1 MATTTTTSSAPTS
14 VPTAAPV
21 PPTSAGT
28 GTATT
33 NPDGSAK
40 KTKYGQQQQVP
51 QTEAKLSTN
60 ELERVTEVFKM
71 YETGLREATIYPKV
85 SYFF

>member
-21 PPTSAGT
+21 PPTSAAS
-28 GTATT
+28 GTA
-33 NPDGSAK
+33 PDGSAK

>member
-14 VPTAAPV
+14 VTTAVPLGAPV
-21 PPTSAGT
+21 PPTSAAP
-28 GTATT
+28 GTAVP
-33 NPDGSAK
+33 PDGSAK
-40 KTKYGQQQQVP
+40 KKYGQQQQVP
-51 QTEAKLSTN
+51 QTEAKLSNN

-85 SYFF
+85 S